1 MRYSFNWLQELLP
14 AAEISFSELLSGL
27 ADIGLHSQ
35 EKLSQNG
42 DEIFELEI
50 PANRGDL
57 LSMWGLAREISVF
70 LGLPLPILSTPSPQ
84 SDIGVPA
91 QSDIGVPAKEADLTK
106 NIKVVI
112 KNPDA
117 CPFYSG
123 RLISDVKITANPRG
137 KISSRLKALNFRT
150 INNAVDITNYVLLE
164 LGQPLHAFDADKISG
179 NITVRFAKP
188 GEKLVTLDGAER
200 KLNKQNLVIADS
212 EKILALAGIIGGKTS
227 EITEETKNIFLESAL
242 FQPEAIRASRKSLGT
257 ETESSLRF
265 ERGTDP
271 GAVVAGLNRATN
283 LMAEETESIRLS
295 NMVQGGQIPTQ
306 KGTISLYSQHLAD
319 VLGIEIEPARVEILL
334 TKIGC
339 SLQKTDSF
347 WSVDS
352 PSYRKDLTEEIDL
365 IEEVA
370 RFYGYDRLPSRLP
383 QIQLVPTPSKTIFS
397 LMAQIKRYLVSAGFD
412 EAVTLNLLSSRNA
425 PSEVKI
431 INPLSQEQEVLR
443 ESLLPN
449 LIQIGFENIHQG
461 NLNLRL
467 FEMGKVYLKN
477 APRPGNTNLH
487 SKLEY
492 TGSWYEEYRLGIL
505 ISGEKKDLLFTK
517 SLLLKLAELLGLNNL
532 ESEKRSSPYLKEGV
546 ALSCGEKTWAIFGE
560 VPDAK
565 NPLLGAEVYL
575 EDYLNPPPNLTL
587 GTPHLSERFKA
598 WAKFPAISRDYSFLS
613 PTSLPWKEIET
624 NIYSLSEL
632 IYKVKLFD
640 LYRARELPKGFCS
653 ITFSVSFQS
662 AERTLTHS
670 EIELIQKRIIAE
682 LESLG
687 LSLRK

>member
-14 AAEISFSELLSGL
+14 PAEISFSELLSGL

-35 EKLSQNG
+35 DILSQNG
-42 DEIFELEI
+42 DYLFELEI

-70 LGLPLPILSTPSPQ
+70 LGLPLPILSIPSP
-84 SDIGVPA
+84 
-91 QSDIGVPAKEADLTK
+91 KEADLTK

-123 RLISDVKITANPRG
+123 RLISDVKITESRG

-164 LGQPLHAFDADKISG
+164 LGQPLHAFDADKISE

-188 GEKLVTLDGAER
+188 GEKMITLDGTEQ
-200 KLNKQNLVIADS
+200 KFNEQNLVIADS
-212 EKILALAGIIGGKTS
+212 EKILALAGIIGGKDS

-242 FQPEAIRASRKSLGT
+242 FQPEAIRASRKSLGA

-283 LMAEETESIRLS
+283 LMAEETESIRS
-295 NMVQGGQIPTQ
+295 ANMVQGGQIPTQ

-339 SLQKTDSF
+339 SLQKAKDPNSF

-397 LMAQIKRYLVSAGFD
+397 LMAQIKRYLVSAGLD
-412 EAVTLNLLSSRNA
+412 EAVTLSLLSSRNT

-461 NLNLRL
+461 NLKLRL

-477 APRPGNTNLH
+477 APRPG
-487 SKLEY
+487 
-492 TGSWYEEYRLGIL
+492 EEYRLGIL

-517 SLLLKLAELLGLNNL
+517 SLLLGLAELSGLNNL
-532 ESEKRSSPYLKEGV
+532 RVEKRSSPYLKEGM

-598 WAKFPAISRDYSFLS
+598 WAKFPTISRDYSFLS

-624 NIYSLSEL
+624 KIYSLSKL

-640 LYRARELPKGFCS
+640 LYRARELPRGFCS

-687 LSLRK
+687 LKLRGC

>member
-242 FQPEAIRASRKSLGT
+242 FQPEAIRASRKSLGA

-383 QIQLVPTPSKTIFS
+383 QIQLVPTPFKPIFS
-397 LMAQIKRYLVSAGFD
+397 RITRIKRYLVSAGLD
-412 EAVTLNLLSSRNA
+412 EAVTLSLLSSRNT

-431 INPLSQEQEVLR
+431 INPLSQEQATLR

-449 LIQIGFENIHQG
+449 LIQIGLENIHQG

-467 FEMGKVYLKN
+467 FEIGKVYLKN
-477 APRPGNTNLH
+477 APRPGE
-487 SKLEY
+487 K
-492 TGSWYEEYRLGIL
+492 YRLGIL
-505 ISGEKKDLLFTK
+505 ISGEKKNLLFTK
-517 SLLLKLAELLGLNNL
+517 SLLLGLAELSGLNNL
-532 ESEKRSSPYLKEGV
+532 RVEKRSSPYLKEGM

-560 VPDAK
+560 VSDAK

-687 LSLRK
+687 LKLRGCV